1 MKDYTHYYPSRRER
15 LKHKAIKNFEVHYD
29 NGDESYLVDI
39 NNDFKKKV
47 IIKAHSNPI
56 NEYLEDLKM
65 YYIDDPTK
73 PIRWGDEI
81 NGYDDN
87 DGHNYMVVTRPQS
100 NGFSSKCRIR
110 KMYNRIR
117 FLKNDRIHIRNCIM
131 AKGLLYNVTSY
142 VTETEVFEDE
152 DMIAI
157 LVRYDDI
164 TKQLR
169 MFDNIWFD
177 NDLHYK
183 IVKIDNY
190 TLKERLEDFGI
201 LQIVLIKTVFGEL
214 TGYRFGEQPFNVV
227 GILRYAKLKER
238 IYNAKAREIL
248 TPHDVIKPG
257 DYITHTFPRNPYFN
271 DNIIA
276 PDDYTETRTYI
287 VKSLVDMRNEY
298 DSAFILNCTAE
309 FNIKDEYGDAYT
321 VHAYFED
328 NSTQLMSNERNTN
341 VFNEN
346 SKYKC
351 IVQNN
356 KYTRQLG
363 KEVSR
368 VMIFGDCYEV
378 VGIDKLTGEGIIG
391 VEFVESKINP
401 TLDNFELQIADYYKI
416 NYIEDTTSD
425 KEFEILYADPN
436 LWSYLNGYEEI
447 LLGERTEFSISY
459 EQKII
464 LNESPTIAPY
474 NIKWMLTYEDGSLVE
489 NNEDIAYIS
498 NGNKLYIQT
507 KTKVP
512 LLGTKM
518 CLIARVCFEEQIYDK
533 LKDSYT
539 TQYKIS
545 EHSKFINVSGW

>member
-1 MKDYTHYYPSRRER
+1 MKDYTHYYPSREER

-29 NGDESYLVDI
+29 NGDESYFI
-39 NNDFKKKV
+39 KV
-47 IIKAHSNPI
+47 NGEFECPVIVKAHSNPM

-65 YYIDDPTK
+65 YYIDDPAK

-81 NGYDDN
+81 SGYDDN

-117 FLKNDRIHIRNCIM
+117 FFKKDRMHTYNCIM

-157 LVRYDDI
+157 LVRYDNI

-177 NDLHYK
+177 NKLHYK

-190 TLKERLEDFGI
+190 TLKERLEDFGV

-214 TGYRFGEQPFNVV
+214 TGYRFGEQPFDVV

-257 DYITHTFPRNPYFN
+257 DYIVHTFPRNPYSN

-276 PDDYTETRTYI
+276 PNDYTETRTYI

-309 FNIKDEYGDAYT
+309 FNMKDEHGDAYT

-328 NSTQLMSNERNTN
+328 NSTQLMSNERNSN

-401 TLDNFELQIADYYKI
+401 TLDNLELQIADYYKTD
-416 NYIEDTTSD
+416 YIEDTTSD
-425 KEFEILYADPN
+425 EEFDILYQDTN
-436 LWSYLNGYEEI
+436 SWIYLNGYEEI
-447 LLGERTEFSISY
+447 LLGEKSEFSISY
-459 EQKII
+459 EPKII
-464 LNESPTIAPY
+464 SNKNPVLTPY
-474 NIKWMLTYEDGSLVE
+474 KIEFLLTNEDGTPVDHE
-489 NNEDIAYIS
+489 NDIHYFIDED
-498 NGNKLYIQT
+498 KFYIQT
-507 KTKVP
+507 ESRVS
-512 LLGTKM
+512 LLGTKL
-518 CLIARVCFEEQIYDK
+518 CLNAKVYFEEK
-533 LKDSYT
+533 LYSSSTMEYT
-539 TQYKIS
+539 TQYKTS
-545 EHSKFINVSGW
+545 EKTKIINVSGW